1 MSWTLEDLIFHL
13 GTHSASG
20 EKHGEQRQCVGR
32 VRVVVVVV
40 VVAAAVAAAAV
51 AAASGG
57 GGGGGGAAAAA
68 SAAGAAAAAALVL
81 VLALVGG
88 ELSGQWMM
96 ADLDRS

>member
-40 VVAAAVAAAAV
+40 AAAVAAAAV

-57 GGGGGGAAAAA
+57 GGGGGAAA
-68 SAAGAAAAAALVL
+68 SAGAAAAAALVL

>member
-40 VVAAAVAAAAV
+40 VAAAVAAAAV

-57 GGGGGGAAAAA
+57 GGGGAAAA
-68 SAAGAAAAAALVL
+68 SAGAAAAALVL

>member
-20 EKHGEQRQCVGR
+20 AKHGEQRHCVGR

-57 GGGGGGAAAAA
+57 GGGAAAA
-68 SAAGAAAAAALVL
+68 SAGAAAAAAALVL

>member
-32 VRVVVVVV
+32 VRVVVV

>member
-32 VRVVVVVV
+32 VRVVGGV

-57 GGGGGGAAAAA
+57 GGGAAAA
-68 SAAGAAAAAALVL
+68 SAGAAAAAAALVL

>member
-57 GGGGGGAAAAA
+57 GGGAAAA
-68 SAAGAAAAAALVL
+68 SAGAAAAAALVL

>member
-40 VVAAAVAAAAV
+40 VAAAVAAAAV

-57 GGGGGGAAAAA
+57 GGGAAAA
-68 SAAGAAAAAALVL
+68 SAGAAAAAALVL

>member
-32 VRVVVVVV
+32 VRVVVVGV

-57 GGGGGGAAAAA
+57 GGGAAAA
-68 SAAGAAAAAALVL
+68 SAGAAAAAALVL

>member
-40 VVAAAVAAAAV
+40 AAAVAAAAV

-57 GGGGGGAAAAA
+57 GGGAAAA
-68 SAAGAAAAAALVL
+68 SAGAAAAAALVL

>member
-57 GGGGGGAAAAA
+57 GGGGGAAAA
-68 SAAGAAAAAALVL
+68 SAGAAAAAALVL